1 MVMKMN
7 KSKFVSELSKETGYR
22 KETCLLIDNILENY
36 FIFNK
41 SNREKII
48 QDLKAKVNLS
58 EDDAENVYDI
68 SMKIIKKEIRNK
80 IRHPFKKTNIS

>member
-7 KSKFVSELSKETGYR
+7 KSKFISELSKETGYSEE
-22 KETCLLIDNILENY
+22 KCLLINDRLENY
-36 FIFNK
+36 YIFSK

-48 QDLKAKVNLS
+48 QDLKIKVNLS

-68 SMKIIKKEIRNK
+68 SMKIIRNEIKNK
-80 IRHPFKKTNIS
+80 IRHPFRNKN

>member
-7 KSKFVSELSKETGYR
+7 KSKFINELSKETGYNDD
-22 KETCLLIDNILENY
+22 KCLLINNVLENY

-41 SNREKII
+41 KNRERII
-48 QDLKAKVNLS
+48 QDLKLKVGLN

-68 SMKIIKKEIRNK
+68 AMKIINKELKNK
-80 IRHPFKKTNIS
+80 LKHLFKSKDYI